1 LAPSSGFVFY
11 PLSFGRAHHYFADSH
26 TPIPVDALRSSAE
39 PQPEPS
45 ERLARPSMQSPSASV
60 NLLAEPTMT
69 HRIARRDL
77 LRLVAYGVALPIF
90 DIKQPPG
97 LNFTHLNSPTPKK
110 YLIETMGGGVALLDY
125 NNDGLLDIFLVN
137 SGRLEDPVALPESF
151 DRQEPRYWNR
161 LFRQNADGSFQDV
174 TEQAGLSN
182 AGNANYGMGVAIGDY
197 DNDGFPD
204 IYVTNYG
211 RNTLYHNNGDGTFT
225 DVTAKAG
232 VAAGGW
238 SCSAGFLD
246 YDNDGHL
253 DLFVTR
259 YMLWDTQH
267 SKICGGEWQTYC
279 PPAEFPA
286 TTNILYRN
294 RGDGTFEDVS
304 QRSGIASIKGR
315 SLGVSFADYDD
326 DGFIDIFVA
335 NDGMRQFLF
344 HNDGNGTF
352 TERALEAGAALTA
365 DGKPLSGMGTVF
377 QDYDNDGRPDIL
389 VTVLPREVYALFHN
403 DGNGSFSYRSLQAG
417 LGLLS
422 AASSGWGVGLE
433 DFDNDGWKD
442 LFVAQSHVLDN
453 VEQIDPML
461 HYKEPPLLALN
472 HNGRFERAE
481 SGVASALA
489 GRGAAFGDL
498 NNDGWIDVVVTSL
511 GGEPLV
517 LLNHPGA
524 ANWLSISLRGVRSNR
539 DGLGAR
545 VRVNGQ
551 VRFATTA
558 GSYISA
564 SDKRLHFGLGSAELA
579 TVEIRW
585 PSGANQVLQNVKAN
599 QFLEIRE
606 LEKR

>member
-1 LAPSSGFVFY
+1 MTIAVEAASTTFAHAMRPRATSANLAFV
-11 PLSFGRAHHYFADSH
+11 L
-26 TPIPVDALRSSAE
+26 
-39 PQPEPS
+39 PEPEKDRMKRHIS
-45 ERLARPSMQSPSASV
+45 
-60 NLLAEPTMT
+60 
-69 HRIARRDL
+69 RRDFL
-77 LRLVAYGVALPIF
+77 ESLAAMGLVFPTSAAVF
-90 DIKQPPG
+90 DVKHPRG
-97 LNFTHLNSPTPKK
+97 LDFNHVNSPTPQK
-110 YLIETMGGGVALLDY
+110 YLIETMGGGVALFDY

-137 SGRLEDPVALPESF
+137 SGHLANPMHPPETF
-151 DRQEPRYWNR
+151 DRRDPRNWNR
-161 LFRQNADGSFQDV
+161 LYRQNPDGSFTDV
-174 TEQAGLSN
+174 TKEAGLAS
-182 AGNANYGMGVAIGDY
+182 AGDGNYGMGVAVGDY

-204 IYVTNYG
+204 LYITNYG
-211 RNTLYHNNGDGTFT
+211 KNTLYHNNGDGTFS

-232 VAAGGW
+232 VEAGGW
-238 SCSAGFLD
+238 SCSAGFFD

-267 SKICGGEWQTYC
+267 SKVCGAEWQTYC
-279 PPAEFPA
+279 PPAEFPS

-304 QRSGIASIKGR
+304 QRSGIAALKGR

-326 DGFIDIFVA
+326 DGFTDIFVS

-344 HNDGNGTF
+344 HNNGDGTF
-352 TERALEAGAALTA
+352 SERALEAGTALTA

-422 AASSGWGVGLE
+422 AASSGWGVGFE

-453 VEQIDPML
+453 VEQIDHML

-472 HNGRFERAE
+472 HNGRFERAD
-481 SGVASALA
+481 SGITSAIA

-498 NNDGWIDVVVTSL
+498 NNDGRMDVVVTSL

-517 LLNHPGA
+517 LVNHAGTGH
-524 ANWLSISLRGVRSNR
+524 WLSITLRGTRSNR

-545 VRVNGQ
+545 VQVNGQ
-551 VRFATTA
+551 TRFATTS

-564 SDKRLHFGLGSAELA
+564 SDKRLHFGLGPAEVA
-579 TVEIRW
+579 KVEVRW
-585 PSGANQVLQNVKAN
+585 PSGTRQVLENVKAD
-599 QFLEIRE
+599 QFLEVRE
-606 LEKR
+606 PEKS